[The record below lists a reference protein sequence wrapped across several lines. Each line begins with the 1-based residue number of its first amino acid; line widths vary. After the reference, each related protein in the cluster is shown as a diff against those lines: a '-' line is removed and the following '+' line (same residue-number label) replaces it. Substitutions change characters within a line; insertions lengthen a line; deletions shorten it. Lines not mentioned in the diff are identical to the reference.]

1 MATLAEVEEKI
12 MKIKAPTGEPDAPAM
27 SCHDFKVHNEE
38 NAKKGGGSFSY
49 ITYGILVMSR

>member
-1 MATLAEVEEKI
+1 MAALAEVEGKI

-38 NAKKGGGSFSY
+38 HAKKGDGIFSY
-49 ITYGILVMSR
+49 IKCDTLAMSR